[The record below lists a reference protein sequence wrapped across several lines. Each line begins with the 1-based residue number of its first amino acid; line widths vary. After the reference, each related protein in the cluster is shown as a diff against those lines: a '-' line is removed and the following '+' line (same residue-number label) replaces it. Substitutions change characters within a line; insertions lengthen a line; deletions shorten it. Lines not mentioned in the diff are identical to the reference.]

1 MKRQLL
7 LLLALLPLL
16 LAAQTG
22 DLPRSTPAAEGIST
36 QAVINMMDSL
46 LALPECD
53 IHHVMVVRHGKVVA
67 EMHPAPFRAED
78 SHTLYSASKTFTAL
92 AVGIAIDENLLR
104 LTDRVMT
111 FFPDKRSDRVSDNMA
126 DMTVRDLL
134 MMASGVKPD
143 WTMRNNSMDWVK
155 DWLAKPVDE
164 KPGSLFQYDSMC
176 TFMLSAIVQRVTG
189 CTMLEY
195 LQKKLFA
202 PMHITVADWE
212 TSPDGI
218 NTGGWGLRVQA
229 ETMAKLGLLLLNK
242 GNWDGQQLVSA
253 EYVTTACSR
262 LIDGGAKTTVPPT
275 DGNQGYGY
283 QVWQSKWPG
292 SFRADGAMGQY
303 TVVVPQEDLVVVILG
318 MKLYGHEEL
327 ACIWNQLMSGMK
339 NTALKPENKL
349 QKKLEKLCATAALKL
364 PKGKKYNIGISIE
377 GRELKLEHN
386 RYGLKLVTIDDGLN
400 KKGFYDDLI
409 RTKFNGYLL
418 TFVDDNDNTE
428 ILAASH
434 NEWVYYSSLTG
445 LPYYSINAINRMQ
458 GFEHGF
464 TAAAAYAWI
473 SPTMLEVRVHYVDW
487 ISGMTYVFDFSKN
500 EVTICDTYPN
510 SKPATIPFTIQ

>member
-1 MKRQLL
+1 MKRQIL

-22 DLPRSTPAAEGIST
+22 DIPRSTPAAEGIST

-46 LALPECD
+46 MALAECD

-67 EMHPAPFRAED
+67 ELHPAPFRAED
-78 SHTLYSASKTFTAL
+78 SHTLYSASKTFTSL
-92 AVGIAIDENLLR
+92 AVGCAIDDNLLR
-104 LTDRVMT
+104 LDDRVMT
-111 FFPDKRSDRVSDNMA
+111 FFPDKRSVKVSDNMA
-126 DMTVRDLL
+126 AMTVRDLL

-143 WTMRNNSMDWVK
+143 WTMRNNSLDWVK
-155 DWLAKPVDE
+155 DWLAKPVED

-189 CTMLEY
+189 YTMLEY

-242 GNWDGQQLVSA
+242 GEWNGEQLVSA
-253 EYVTTACSR
+253 DFVTAACSR
-262 LIDGGAKTTVPPT
+262 LIDGGAKETVPPT

-303 TVVVPQEDLVVVILG
+303 AVVVPQEDLVVVILG

-327 ACIWNQLMSGMK
+327 ACIWNQLMPGLK
-339 NTALKPENKL
+339 PQPLKPENKL
-349 QKKLEKLCATAALKL
+349 QKKLENLCSKASLKL
-364 PKGKKYNIGISIE
+364 PQGKNESKK
-377 GRELKLEHN
+377 REIDLSYKRLILDTNQHGYKWLAVVPDGKN
-386 RYGLKLVTIDDGLN
+386 HRLFMIKHDDGSEERFEMGYGQWLYSQLS
-400 KKGFYDDLI
+400 GFP
-409 RTKFNGYLL
+409 
-418 TFVDDNDNTE
+418 V
-428 ILAASH
+428 
-434 NEWVYYSSLTG
+434 
-445 LPYYSINAINRMQ
+445 YSINSINRMQ
-458 GFEHGF
+458 GFANGF
-464 TAAAAYAWI
+464 TAATAYAWT
-473 SPTMLEVRVHYVDW
+473 SPTTIEVRVHYVDW
-487 ISGMTYVFDFSKN
+487 ISGTTFVIDFEKL
-500 EVTICDTYPN
+500 EVTICDTYPT
-510 SKPATIPFTIQ
+510 SKPETVKFYILTV

>member
-7 LLLALLPLL
+7 ILLALLPLL
-16 LAAQTG
+16 LAAQVG

-46 LALPECD
+46 MALPECD

-67 EMHPAPFRAED
+67 ELHPTPFRAED
-78 SHTLYSASKTFTAL
+78 SHTLYSASKTFVSL
-92 AVGIAIDENLLR
+92 AVGCAIDDNLLR
-104 LTDRVMT
+104 LDDRVMT
-111 FFPDKRSDRVSDNMA
+111 FFPDKRTNRVSDNMA
-126 DMTVRDLL
+126 AMTVRDLL

-155 DWLAKPVDE
+155 DWLAKPVDDA
-164 KPGSLFQYDSMC
+164 PGSLFQYDSMC
-176 TFMLSAIVQRVTG
+176 TFMLSAIVQRVTSH
-189 CTMLEY
+189 TTLEY
-195 LQKKLFA
+195 LEQKLFA

-242 GNWDGQQLVSA
+242 GQWEGQQLISA
-253 EYVTTACSR
+253 DYVEAACSR
-262 LIDGGAKTTVPPT
+262 LIDGGAKETVPAT

-327 ACIWNQLMSGMK
+327 ACIWNQLMPG
-339 NTALKPENKL
+339 LKDAPLEPENKL
-349 QKKLEKLCATAALKL
+349 QKRLDNLCAKAKL
-364 PKGKKYNIGISIE
+364 SLPNGKRSTNKAKVAIGKQFQ
-377 GRELKLEHN
+377 LAHN
-386 RYGLKLVTIDDGLN
+386 RFGLKQITVGDNQLYLNYEDD
-400 KKGFYDDLI
+400 
-409 RTKFNGYLL
+409 TKERLMMGYR
-418 TFVDDNDNTE
+418 N
-428 ILAASH
+428 
-434 NEWVYYSSLTG
+434 WQYSPLTG

-458 GFEHGF
+458 GFAHGF
-464 TAAAAYAWI
+464 TAASAYAWT
-473 SPTMLEVRVHYVDW
+473 SPKTLELHVHYVDW
-487 ISGMTYVFDFSKN
+487 ISGMVFVFDFDKN
-500 EVTICDTYPN
+500 EVTIRDTYPN
-510 SKPATIPFTIQ
+510 SKPVTIPFTIQ

>member
-1 MKRQLL
+1 MM
-7 LLLALLPLL
+7 AI
-16 LAAQTG
+16 AQVG

-36 QAVINMMDSL
+36 QAVIDMMDSL
-46 LALPECD
+46 MALPECD

-67 EMHPAPFRAED
+67 ELHPTPFRAED
-78 SHTLYSASKTFTAL
+78 SHTLYSASKTFTSL
-92 AVGIAIDENLLR
+92 AVGCAIDENLLR
-104 LTDRVMT
+104 LDDRVMT
-111 FFPDKRSDRVSDNMA
+111 FFPDKRTNRVSDEMA
-126 DMTVRDLL
+126 AMTVRDLL

-155 DWLAKPVDE
+155 DWLAKPVED

-189 CTMLEY
+189 QTMLEY
-195 LQKKLFA
+195 LQKRLFD

-242 GNWDGQQLVSA
+242 GNWNGEQLVSTD
-253 EYVTTACSR
+253 YVEAACSR
-262 LIDGGAKTTVPPT
+262 LIDGGAKETVPAT

-327 ACIWNQLMSGMK
+327 ACIWNQLMPGVKS
-339 NTALKPENKL
+339 TPLQPEKKL
-349 QKKLEKLCATAALKL
+349 QKRLENLCASAKL
-364 PKGKKYNIGISIE
+364 TLPQGKRNGKKTDAFMGRQLQLDANRFKLKSIKVDSNMLTLDSE
-377 GRELKLEHN
+377 
-386 RYGLKLVTIDDGLN
+386 DGTHENLALGYRTWN
-400 KKGFYDDLI
+400 YSPMTGF
-409 RTKFNGYLL
+409 
-418 TFVDDNDNTE
+418 
-428 ILAASH
+428 
-434 NEWVYYSSLTG
+434 
-445 LPYYSINAINRMQ
+445 PYYSINAINRMQ
-458 GFEHGF
+458 GFKHGF
-464 TAAAAYAWI
+464 EAAAAYAWT
-473 SPTMLEVRVHYVDW
+473 SPSTLEVRVHYVDW
-487 ISGMTYVFDFSKN
+487 ISGLKFVFDFEKS
-500 EVTICDTYPN
+500 EVTIVDTYPN
-510 SKPATIPFTIQ
+510 SKPETVPFTVQ